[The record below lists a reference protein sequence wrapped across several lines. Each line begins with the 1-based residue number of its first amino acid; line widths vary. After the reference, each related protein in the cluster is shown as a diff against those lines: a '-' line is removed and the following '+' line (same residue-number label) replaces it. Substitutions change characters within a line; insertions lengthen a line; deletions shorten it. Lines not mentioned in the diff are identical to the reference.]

1 MKNLKIFA
9 IALAVLAAGTFAFA
23 DAAAESY
30 LSKFTN
36 LVTVAESCA
45 KNNEA
50 SKLSEITSQKTEID
64 ALRKTVTLTTIQRF
78 SDWRLTKRY
87 DTACAKLK
95 AVSQKDSASE
105 SVHKV
110 GEAVGDAAEKVGGA
124 VKEKASDAVKK
135 TKESVEDAVSG
146 VKDSAKKKVDDT
158 VKGAKD
164 AVDETVTGAA
174 EKASE
179 KIQKGTEGFLDKIN
193 KFFGGDKNEEKK

>member
-1 MKNLKIFA
+1 MKNFKIIA

-30 LSKFTN
+30 LSKFTS
-36 LVTVAESCA
+36 LVTTAESYA
-45 KNNEA
+45 KKSEA

-64 ALRKTVTLTTIQRF
+64 ALRKTVTLSTIQRF

-95 AVSQKDSASE
+95 AASQKDAASE
-105 SVHKV
+105 SVNKV

-135 TKESVEDAVSG
+135 TKDSVEGAVSD

-158 VKGAKD
+158 VKDAKD
-164 AVDETVTGAA
+164 AASEKVADAA

-179 KIQKGTEGFLDKIN
+179 KIQKGTESFVDKLN
-193 KFFGGDKNEEKK
+193 KLFSGDKKEEKK